1 MPVLGLRSYFSVQ
14 RVIASISMRS
24 CFAVVSLWV
33 FVIVCVMASVM
44 AGMIS
49 CLCFLYVAGVNVFLF
64 WLILWGIVVSKIVS
78 VARWS
83 ASGGETVPAVVG
95 EVMFV
100 RTTSMLVSE
109 WCTGSNLVGV
119 VIQLVRLF

>member
-1 MPVLGLRSYFSVQ
+1 
-14 RVIASISMRS
+14 
-24 CFAVVSLWV
+24 
-33 FVIVCVMASVM
+33 
-44 AGMIS
+44 MIS
-49 CLCFLYVAGVNVFLF
+49 CFDLF
-64 WLILWGIVVSKIVS
+64 CGGQSSQKLSALP
-78 VARWS
+78 RS

>member
-1 MPVLGLRSYFSVQ
+1 MLVLGLRSYFSVQ

-24 CFAVVSLWV
+24 CFAVVSLCVHV
-33 FVIVCVMASVM
+33 FAIVCVKASVM
-44 AGMIS
+44 AGKIS

-109 WCTGSNLVGV
+109 
-119 VIQLVRLF
+119 